1 MRKKSSQRR
10 WRYVLLLS
18 PIYSFF
24 TNAIP
29 PQEWKRKNLKKFDEK
44 ESFRIKKMKKHG
56 SRDEFVAYL
65 EHKVK
70 SDVDAV
76 TLHFSEKEEDDDHDD
91 SSDGKKKTTTT
102 TSSQ

>member
-65 EHKVK
+65 ENKVK

-76 TLHFSEKEEDDDHDD
+76 TLHFSEKEEEEEE
-91 SSDGKKKTTTT
+91 SSPDGKKTTNTT
-102 TSSQ
+102 TSQ